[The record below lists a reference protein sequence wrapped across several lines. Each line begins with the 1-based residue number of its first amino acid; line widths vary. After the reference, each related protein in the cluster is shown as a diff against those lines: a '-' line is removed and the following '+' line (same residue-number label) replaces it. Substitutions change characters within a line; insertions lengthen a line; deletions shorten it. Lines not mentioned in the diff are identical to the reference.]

1 METDESNTNSLLH
14 KGEQILNLN
23 WSTWYPLTE
32 ENIQSEVP
40 KVFGI
45 YEVRPAGG
53 VLIPRLVGK
62 SEILYVGRSGTS
74 MNRTLRHRLLELVR
88 HGPHIAWPRVERLQ
102 KELHFSLEFRYTETE
117 DPEASEKLLLMLYEK
132 EHYELPPLNQVG
144 GL

>member
-1 METDESNTNSLLH
+1 METDKSNTNSVLH

-32 ENIQSEVP
+32 ENIKCEVP
-40 KVFGI
+40 EIFGI
-45 YEVRPAGG
+45 YKVRRAGG
-53 VLIPRLVGK
+53 MLIPRLVGK
-62 SEILYVGRSGTS
+62 SEILYMGRSGTS

-88 HGPHIAWPRVERLQ
+88 HGHSASRRVEQLQ
-102 KELHFSLEFRYTETE
+102 KELDFSLEFCYAETQE
-117 DPEASEKLLLMLYEK
+117 PEAAEKLLLMLYGK